1 MESIPAQSGGMLLDL
16 GCGYGAVG
24 IGLAVSM
31 SDLFVWM
38 VDINARAVE
47 LARHNAKLNHVDT
60 RMQILQSDGCSV
72 LPNDLRFDA
81 IALNPP
87 IRAGKS
93 VVFDLYE
100 EAKSRLRE
108 NGVLYVVIQKK
119 QGAASSEKRLAEL
132 GFDVLLMARDKGYRV
147 YACKKKNS
155 FD

>member
-1 MESIPAQSGGMLLDL
+1 MESIPAQSGGMMLDL

-31 SDLFVWM
+31 PDLIIWM
-38 VDINARAVE
+38 VDINVRAVE
-47 LARHNAKLNHVDT
+47 LARYNAKLNLVDT
-60 RMQILQSDGCSV
+60 RVQIIQSDGCSEI
-72 LPNDLRFDA
+72 PDDLRFDA

-100 EAKSRLRE
+100 EAKSHLRDG
-108 NGVLYVVIQKK
+108 GVLYVVIQKK

-132 GFDVLLMARDKGYRV
+132 EFDVLLMAKDKGYRV